1 MPPAPLAPRPVHRRP
16 ARSRLAVV
24 AATLALVAAFRGPPA
39 VRAAPALV
47 TVEVVPF
54 DGPPVSGPLA
64 EVTATALR
72 LDGRADPIDLD
83 TVREV
88 HFPGAAAPA
97 AAAAAGEGTPV
108 RVTLRGEELIVGR
121 VAAADDAGLDVAV
134 PGLAPLRLVFD
145 IVRQVEADPP
155 GRAACDRTAS
165 RHPPRPNADVAY
177 TRAGDAY
184 AGTLEGASLDGVV
197 LDDGGTKSTVRW
209 ADLAILHVDEPA
221 LPAPTGRTA
230 EVETKGGTRLPAPT
244 ATYDGATWT
253 LATASGL
260 AVKVAAAATAVVR
273 FGGGRYVHASRLPF
287 EYRHTP
293 PNADAALPAE
303 YHAPWYAATVDRMV
317 LGCPLRIAGVTYRH
331 GIAVHAKST
340 VTLPLGKRYARFLGK
355 FGVDDNDESERET
368 TSVAER
374 LRGDV
379 TARVLADGREV
390 WSSGGSVKWG
400 QPARVLPSLD
410 VTGVETLVLE
420 VDFGAES
427 DTNDY
432 ADWVDVVLERAR

>member
-1 MPPAPLAPRPVHRRP
+1 MPPAPLAPRPARRRP
-16 ARSRLAVV
+16 PRARLALV
-24 AATLALVAAFRGPPA
+24 ATALALVAALRGSPA
-39 VRAAPALV
+39 RAAPALV
-47 TVEVVPF
+47 AVEVVPF
-54 DGPPVSGPLA
+54 DGPAVAGPLA
-64 EVTATALR
+64 EVTATTLR
-72 LDGRADPIDLD
+72 LEGRADPIDLD

-88 HFPGAAAPA
+88 RFAGTTAPA
-97 AAAAAGEGTPV
+97 ATGEGTPV
-108 RVTLRGEELIVGR
+108 RVGLRGEELIVGR
-121 VAAADDAGLDVAV
+121 VTAADDVGLEVAV
-134 PGLAPLRLVFD
+134 AGLAPLRLVFD
-145 IVRQVEADPP
+145 LVRRVEADPP
-155 GRAACDRTAS
+155 GRPPCDQTAT
-165 RHPPRPNADVAY
+165 RNPPRPNADVAY

-221 LPAPTGRTA
+221 LAAPTGRTV
-230 EVETKGGTRLPAPT
+230 EVETRGGTRLPSTT

-260 AVKVAAAATAVVR
+260 AVKVPAAAAAVVR

-293 PNADAALPAE
+293 PNADEAVPAE

-331 GIAVHAKST
+331 GIAVHSKST
-340 VTLPLGKRYARFLGK
+340 VSLPLGKRYARFFGK
-355 FGVDDNDESERET
+355 FGVDDGDETTRET
-368 TSVAER
+368 QAPLEH

-400 QPARVLPSLD
+400 QPARVLPPLD